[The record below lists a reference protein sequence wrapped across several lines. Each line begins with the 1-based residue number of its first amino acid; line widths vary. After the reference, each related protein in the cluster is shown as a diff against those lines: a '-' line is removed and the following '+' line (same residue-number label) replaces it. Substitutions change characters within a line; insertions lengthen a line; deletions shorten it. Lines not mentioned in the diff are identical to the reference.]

1 MAALAAIFFSSLYGV
16 HSEFKPRR
24 EVGDMLVPHKAY
36 QLKLEQRVL
45 WVKAI
50 GVSTVLQTEEYIKA
64 FRETVQPV
72 LHEPWAVVL
81 DMSLWQPSPAQS
93 FALLQDNS
101 VWALA
106 HNLKHVEILLP
117 ADPIL
122 TWQYLKATDTDKP
135 LDLTRHLASD
145 EQDARQSLIQA
156 GFIRL

>member
-1 MAALAAIFFSSLYGV
+1 LL
-16 HSEFKPRR
+16 
-24 EVGDMLVPHKAY
+24 LHKAY

-72 LHEPWAVVL
+72 VHEPWAVVL
-81 DMSLWQPSPAQS
+81 DMQLWQPSPAQA
-93 FALLQDNS
+93 FTLLQENS

-106 HNLKHVEILLP
+106 RNLKHVEILLP

-122 TWQYLKATDTDKP
+122 TWQYLKATDAEKP
-135 LDLTRHLASD
+135 LDLTRHVAAN
-145 EQDARQSLIQA
+145 EEEARQSLIQA